1 MHLTI
6 YNVYVSAMHR
16 LISVRDASFA
26 SFGEPT
32 FHPMESWLSK
42 EGAFPFLYRK
52 PARACCILLPGCGGR
67 AD

>member
-1 MHLTI
+1 
-6 YNVYVSAMHR
+6 MHR
-16 LISVRDASFA
+16 LIVVRDAFFA

-52 PARACCILLPGCGGR
+52 PARACCILLLCCGSR

>member
-1 MHLTI
+1 
-6 YNVYVSAMHR
+6 MHR

-32 FHPMESWLSK
+32 FHPMESGLSK
-42 EGAFPFLYRK
+42 DGMFPFLYRK

>member
-1 MHLTI
+1 MC
-6 YNVYVSAMHR
+6 AMHW

-26 SFGEPT
+26 FFGEPA

-42 EGAFPFLYRK
+42 DGMFPFLYRK
-52 PARACCILLPGCGGR
+52 PARACCILLLCCGGG